1 MHCYLL
7 ESTDKRRTYI
17 GATVDVERR
26 LDQHNRKLAGGAKA
40 TAGRTWRRVLYVSG
54 FPSWPDTLSFEWAWK
69 YYSKEKGVAGRIKG
83 LQHLLTMDQCTSNAT
98 PFRLWCQ
105 NFSVCVSTWA
115 LPELKKIET
124 WSCLTSK
131 WGVLSQSNSFHT
143 FKLLSFFPSLKMSV
157 SAAQFQQLQVTV
169 DALKADVKSLNER
182 LAAALGAAPVVAT
195 GAPEAKQKR
204 GRKPKAAAEPKVD
217 EAPVAAE
224 PPAAEGKKPRKKR
237 ETKEKPTCPTAA
249 EGVVRFAGCAD
260 KNEYKVFNN
269 MYRSPFNV
277 DGKEFPTVAHYL
289 AYKKYE
295 TVDQEYADKMLA
307 QKNPALLTGMLK
319 SKDHKC
325 RDDWEFDS
333 TKGELLS
340 AALNAKFKNA
350 ELRATLLKTDGK
362 RIEFESATDS
372 FFGIGA
378 DGLGNNLLG
387 KSLVA
392 LRTSLA

>member
-17 GATVDVERR
+17 GATVDVDRR

-83 LQHLLTMDQCTSNAT
+83 LLHLLGMEQCTSNAM
-98 PFRLWCQ
+98 PFRLWSP
-105 NFSVCVSTWA
+105 NFSVTVSTWVF
-115 LPELKKIET
+115 PELKKIES
-124 WSCLTSK
+124 WSALSSK
-131 WGVLSQSNSFHT
+131 LGVENQSTSFHT
-143 FKLLSFFPSLKMSV
+143 FKLLSFFPSSKMSV
-157 SAAQFQQLQVTV
+157 SIAQFQQLQVSI
-169 DALKADVKSLNER
+169 DALKADVQTLNTR
-182 LAAALGAAPVVAT
+182 LAAALGAAPSASPSAEAP
-195 GAPEAKQKR
+195 APEAKKR
-204 GRKPKAAAEPKVD
+204 GRKPKADAAETAPPTVA
-217 EAPVAAE
+217 EPVAEA
-224 PPAAEGKKPRKKR
+224 KKPRKKR
-237 ETKEKPTCPTAA
+237 ETKEKATCPTAA

-269 MYRSPFNV
+269 MYRSPFSV
-277 DGKEFPTVAHYL
+277 DGKEFPSVAHFL

-295 TVDQEYADKMLA
+295 TTDQEYADKMLA

-325 RDDWEFDS
+325 RDDWD
-333 TKGELLS
+333 TVQNELLQT
-340 AALNAKFKNA
+340 ALQAKFKNA
-350 ELRATLLKTDGK
+350 ELRTTLLKTDGQ

-372 FFGIGA
+372 YFGIGA
-378 DGLGNNLLG
+378 DGNGANTLG
-387 KSLVA
+387 KALVS